1 VTNRGCVLS
10 AVLATAVWVSTAWG
24 LDPHKGL
31 TQYSRTSWTQEQGL
45 PQDTVRAIAQTADG
59 YLWIGTD
66 DGLARFDGYEFATF
80 NSARGDLPSNS
91 ITALAAAPDGSLW
104 IGTPDG
110 LVLYRD
116 KRFRTY
122 TARDGLVDNA
132 VNSLMV
138 DSGGRL
144 WVVAGVALSRFEDG
158 HFTNYVPCS
167 QFPVTS
173 VRAVMEDREHRI
185 WVAGFSG
192 VGRLE
197 GGRYVAVITAAE
209 LKGEI
214 VSDMTGDASGNLWL
228 AGSMG
233 VMLRSAT
240 GEIRLYDQRDGL
252 PDLPVRALW
261 LDRGGNLWAGTNG
274 GLGRFQSGR
283 FASPHSG
290 AGAEHDSVRA
300 LFEDR
305 EGDLW
310 VGHGNGLIRYRDDLF
325 SSYGTTEGLPSNN
338 PNTVF
343 QDHAGRI
350 WVGFHDAGL
359 LLFQGADG
367 AAAEGGPD
375 LVARNSRLYTTGDG
389 LPSNEVYSIRE
400 TRSGDLLVA
409 MRRGMARLE
418 GSRFVVF
425 APPDPLGRSTVFD
438 TLEDSAGRIWLASP
452 LGLGEL
458 RDGKLIL
465 SIEAEP
471 QLASAVVTL
480 CEGRGGS
487 LWAGTFGK
495 GLWWINGA
503 ERRLFTVSDGLASNS
518 IHALYQDRDGTLWI
532 ATFGGGLSAFRDG
545 RFYRFTQ
552 HDGLLS
558 DNLAGIA
565 DDGESLWLATT
576 RGISRVAKAQLWD
589 FAMGKR
595 PKLEPLNYGLD
606 DGLRSAQ
613 CAPGYPV
620 GDSARLM
627 RDGRLWFT
635 TSRGLAVYD
644 PRSRRQAPTAP
655 AVHLV
660 DATAGGQPLDL
671 SRQPNL
677 PPSSSRL
684 QFRYTAIHLSA
695 PERVEYSYKL
705 EGLEP
710 EWVSAGARRLIN
722 YNSLNHGS
730 YRFVVRARIPGGPAS
745 EQAFAFVLLP
755 YFYETVWFRLLI
767 LVLLLAAA
775 WAVYQM
781 RLRQIRYRFGLV
793 LDERAR
799 LAREIHDTLAQGF
812 VGISSQLDAVAMCM
826 PDEKSTARQ
835 HLDMARRMAR
845 HSLTEARRS
854 VMDLRASVLE
864 GQDLSAALE
873 SGARMWTAGSPLKV
887 SVEVSGPQDPLPQ
900 EMEQHLLRIAQEAVT
915 NVLKHAAASRI
926 GIKLD
931 MEEKKLRLR
940 IVDNGAGFEERDVFS
955 SHGGHFGLLGMRERA
970 QRLGGELHLA
980 SRPGSGTEVEVEVP
994 LP

>member
-10 AVLATAVWVSTAWG
+10 TVLAVSASVSTAWG
-24 LDPHKGL
+24 LDPHRGL
-31 TQYSRTSWTQEQGL
+31 TQYSRTVWTQEQGL
-45 PQDTVRAIAQTADG
+45 PQDTVRAITQTADG

-80 NSARGDLPSNS
+80 NSAKGDLPSNS

-132 VNSLMV
+132 VNGLLA
-138 DSGGRL
+138 DTGGRL

-158 HFTNYVPCS
+158 HFTSYVPGG

-185 WVAGFSG
+185 WVAGYGS

-197 GGRYVAVITAAE
+197 GGRYIPVIGAAE
-209 LKGEI
+209 LKGQI
-214 VSDMTGDASGNLWL
+214 VTAMVGDGSGNLWL

-233 VMLRSAT
+233 VLLRSLA

-261 LDRGGNLWAGTNG
+261 VDRDGNPWAGTNG
-274 GLGRFQSGR
+274 GLARFQSGR
-283 FASPHSG
+283 FASPRSG
-290 AGAEHDSVRA
+290 AGAERDSVRA

-325 SSYGTTEGLPSNN
+325 SSYGTAEGLPSNN

-343 QDHAGRI
+343 QDRAGRV

-359 LLFQGADG
+359 WLFRGAD
-367 AAAEGGPD
+367 AAAAGQPD
-375 LVARNSRLYTTGDG
+375 IVARDSRLYTTTDG

-425 APPDPLGRSTVFD
+425 SPPDRLGRNTVFD
-438 TLEDSAGRIWLASP
+438 ALEDSAGRIWLASP

-458 RDGKLIL
+458 RDGKLTM

-480 CEGRGGS
+480 CEGKDGN

-495 GLWWINGA
+495 GLWRINGA
-503 ERRLFTVSDGLASNS
+503 ERRLFAVSDGLASNS

-552 HDGLLS
+552 HDGLPS

-565 DDGESLWLATT
+565 DDGVSLWLATT
-576 RGISRVAKAQLWD
+576 RGISRVAKSQLWD
-589 FAMGKR
+589 FAAGKR
-595 PKLEPLNYGLD
+595 PNLAPLNYGVD

-620 GDSARLM
+620 GGGARLM
-627 RDGRLWFT
+627 QDGRLWFT
-635 TSRGLAVYD
+635 TSRGLAIYD
-644 PRSRRQAPTAP
+644 PRSRRQPPTAP

-660 DATAGGQPLDL
+660 DVIAGGQPLDL
-671 SRQPNL
+671 SRQQNL
-677 PPSSSRL
+677 PPASSRL

-710 EWVSAGARRLIN
+710 EWVSAGSRRLIS
-722 YNSLNHGS
+722 YNSLDHGS

-745 EQAFAFVLLP
+745 EQSFAFVLLP
-755 YFYETVWFRLLI
+755 YFYETAWFRLLMV
-767 LVLLLAAA
+767 LLLLAAA
-775 WAVYQM
+775 WEVYQM

-826 PDEKSTARQ
+826 PEEGSTARK
-835 HLDMARRMAR
+835 HLDLARRMAR

-873 SGARMWTAGSPLKV
+873 SGARMWTAGSPVKV

-915 NVLKHAAASRI
+915 NVLKHASASRI
-926 GIKLD
+926 GIRLD
-931 MEEKKLRLR
+931 TGAKKLRLR
-940 IVDNGAGFEERDVFS
+940 IVDNGSGFEERDVFS

-980 SRPGSGTEVEVEVP
+980 SQPGSGTEVEVEVP

>member
-1 VTNRGCVLS
+1 
-10 AVLATAVWVSTAWG
+10 LAALLCLPPAWG
-24 LDPHKGL
+24 LDPYKGL
-31 TQYSRTSWTQEQGL
+31 TQYSRTAWTQEQGL

-66 DGLARFDGYEFATF
+66 DGLARFDGYEFQTF
-80 NSARGDLPSNS
+80 SSANGDLPSDS
-91 ITALAAAPDGSLW
+91 ITALEAAPDGSLW
-104 IGTPDG
+104 IGTPEG

-122 TARDGLVDNA
+122 TTRDGLVDDA
-132 VNSLMV
+132 VNGLLV

-144 WVVAGVALSRFEDG
+144 WVVAGVALSRVEDG
-158 HFTNYVPCS
+158 HFTNYVPGG

-173 VRAVMEDREHRI
+173 VRTVMEDRQHRL
-185 WVAGFSG
+185 WVAGFGG
-192 VGRLE
+192 VGRIE
-197 GGRYVAVITAAE
+197 GGRYTSVIGSAE

-214 VSDMTGDASGNLWL
+214 VTAMAGDASGNVWL

-233 VMLRSAT
+233 VVRRSAS
-240 GEIRLYDQRDGL
+240 GETRLYDQRDGL

-261 LDRGGNLWAGTNG
+261 LDRDGNLWAGTNG
-274 GLGRFQSGR
+274 GLARFQSGR
-283 FASPHSG
+283 FASPLSG
-290 AGAEHDSVRA
+290 PGSEHDSVRA

-338 PNTVF
+338 PNTIF
-343 QDHAGRI
+343 QDRAGRI
-350 WVGFHDAGL
+350 WIGFHDAGL
-359 LLFQGADG
+359 LLFQGADA
-367 AAAEGGPD
+367 AAAEGRPD
-375 LVARNSRLYTTGDG
+375 SMARDSRLYATQDG
-389 LPSNEVYSIRE
+389 LPSSEVYSIRE

-409 MRRGMARLE
+409 MRHGLARLE

-425 APPDPLGRSTVFD
+425 SPPDPLGRNTVLD
-438 TLEDSAGRIWLASP
+438 ALEDSAGRIWLGSP

-458 RDGKLIL
+458 RDGRLTL
-465 SIEAEP
+465 VIEAEP

-480 CEGRGGS
+480 CEGKDGA
-487 LWAGTFGK
+487 LWAGTYGK
-495 GLWWINGA
+495 GLWRINGA
-503 ERRLFTVSDGLASNS
+503 ERRLFTVTDGLGSNS
-518 IHALYQDRDGTLWI
+518 IHSLYQDRDGTLWI
-532 ATFGGGLSAFRDG
+532 ATFGRGLSAFRG
-545 RFYRFTQ
+545 GKFYRFTQ

-558 DNLAGIA
+558 DNLAGVA
-565 DDGESLWLATT
+565 DDGVSLWLATT
-576 RGISRVAKAQLWD
+576 RGICRLQKAQLWD

-595 PKLEPLNYGLD
+595 SKLAPVNYGMD

-620 GDSARLM
+620 GGGARLM

-644 PRSRRQAPTAP
+644 PHSRRQPPVAP

-660 DATAGGQPLDL
+660 EVSAGGQPLDL
-671 SRQPNL
+671 SRQHNL
-677 PPSSSRL
+677 PPQSSRL

-710 EWVSAGARRLIN
+710 EWVDAGSRRLIN
-722 YNSLNHGS
+722 YNSLRHGN

-755 YFYETVWFRLLI
+755 YFYETLWFRLLM
-767 LVLLLAAA
+767 LLLLLAAA

-781 RLRQIRYRFGLV
+781 RLRQISYRFGLV

-826 PDEKSTARQ
+826 PDEDSTARK
-835 HLDMARRMAR
+835 HLDLARRMAR

-854 VMDLRASVLE
+854 VMDLRASMLE

-873 SGARMWTAGSPLKV
+873 SGARMWTAGAPVKV
-887 SVEVSGPQDPLPQ
+887 NVEVSGPQGALPQ

-915 NVLKHAAASRI
+915 NALKHASATRI

-931 MEEKKLRLR
+931 TEAKTLRLR
-940 IVDNGAGFEERDVFS
+940 IVDNGSGFEERDVFS

-980 SRPGSGTEVEVEVP
+980 SQPGSGTEVEVEVP